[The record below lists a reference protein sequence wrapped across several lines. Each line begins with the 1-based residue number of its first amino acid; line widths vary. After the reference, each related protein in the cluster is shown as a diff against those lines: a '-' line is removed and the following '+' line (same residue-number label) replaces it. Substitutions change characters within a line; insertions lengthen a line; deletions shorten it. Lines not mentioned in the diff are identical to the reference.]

1 MRPSPRA
8 WSPACA
14 APTSWPSLP
23 SSQAACARPSARPWN
38 SWGDALGIPLSTGGP
53 SDVEVRV
60 AAALS
65 RPYQEA
71 EDFVRRQ
78 KAVHLDETGWR
89 ERRLRAWLWARV
101 TQKVAVFRLARAR
114 SKAEAKAQL
123 GEGFLGTA
131 VTDRFAGYM

>member
-1 MRPSPRA
+1 M
-8 WSPACA
+8 
-14 APTSWPSLP
+14 
-23 SSQAACARPSARPWN
+23 
-38 SWGDALGIPLSTGGP
+38 
-53 SDVEVRV
+53 